1 MSQRWLV
8 WLRGECQVQN
18 GVEGPVSPTCPCSSV
33 AVGFLWSSSMWD
45 RADSRCSGAT
55 PAQGTAEHLSNAGGV
70 SVGMCLEEQKI
81 LNKYRRGERKS
92 REKAE
97 GALLRCMS
105 SMCTSVIEGDV
116 LLLVAHIELY
126 LQK

>member
-1 MSQRWLV
+1 M
-8 WLRGECQVQN
+8 QN

-55 PAQGTAEHLSNAGGV
+55 PAQGTAEHLSNASGV

-81 LNKYRRGERKS
+81 LDKCRRGERKS
-92 REKAE
+92 RGKS
-97 GALLRCMS
+97 RRSTTKMHVVNVYFC
-105 SMCTSVIEGDV
+105 D
-116 LLLVAHIELY
+116 
-126 LQK
+126 